1 MEYKKYSRK
10 EMIKILEKEAI
21 LFADTNL
28 GENYIIRQ
36 KDIADFIILET
47 ERTGHIVQ
55 IKFYMPDISEPVA
68 TTCGWF
74 LNKINPLLREEIIDR
89 LVSLYK
95 PQIKKLVKS
104 KYSIMRYLLIS
115 HQLKWELK
123 IILQNILISFI
134 KNMLWLKKN
143 IIKKERNF
151 IIMEKSIIQVKY
163 EDDFY
168 PRTFHGKE
176 YSYYTNKVLNVG
188 DLVEAPT
195 KYSVKIAKVTRT
207 DVPEDEIKDIKP
219 YMKTITRKIDK
230 NRYINFYEVLE
241 DVA

>member
-1 MEYKKYSRK
+1 
-10 EMIKILEKEAI
+10 
-21 LFADTNL
+21 
-28 GENYIIRQ
+28 
-36 KDIADFIILET
+36 
-47 ERTGHIVQ
+47 
-55 IKFYMPDISEPVA
+55 
-68 TTCGWF
+68 
-74 LNKINPLLREEIIDR
+74 
-89 LVSLYK
+89 
-95 PQIKKLVKS
+95 
-104 KYSIMRYLLIS
+104 
-115 HQLKWELK
+115 
-123 IILQNILISFI
+123 
-134 KNMLWLKKN
+134 
-143 IIKKERNF
+143 
-151 IIMEKSIIQVKY
+151 MEKSIIQVKY